1 MSDGERVETGLLRR
15 LLPDPEVAILL
26 VAGVAMIFLGVP
38 VPKAVPLIVV
48 AVLLDLEHF
57 SRTQELAE
65 RLEQRSRPLIL
76 WVQSSGRPQL
86 AAGLL
91 VALAVG
97 FPDRQTWPSTLAV
110 SLVGVA
116 GVWLA
121 YVTPPAVDPGP
132 LPPSG
137 AVAWLS
143 VFLALAV
150 WELVNLFQQPDL
162 QTGSFDHPTLSVL
175 ADPVLDVRLWR
186 ILFVGVW
193 LALGRWLLGLRE

>member
-1 MSDGERVETGLLRR
+1 MSDGERVETGLVRR
-15 LLPDPEVAILL
+15 LLPEPEVAILFL
-26 VAGVAMIFLGVP
+26 AGLAMLFLGVP
-38 VPKAVPLIVV
+38 APKAIPLMVV

-65 RLEQRSRPLIL
+65 RLEARSRPLVGWIL
-76 WVQSSGRPQL
+76 SSGRVQ
-86 AAGLL
+86 AAVGAA

-121 YVTPPAVDPGP
+121 YVSPPAADPGP
-132 LPPSG
+132 LPRSG
-137 AVAWLS
+137 AVAWLT
-143 VFLALAV
+143 VFLSLAA